1 MLDLLID
8 LLINDV
14 KHKQKF
20 LSPQTK
26 YKTLRG
32 S

>member
-26 YKTLRG
+26 IQN